1 MQPMGDSIGRK
12 AKTDIRIYTQN
23 INGIKTDDMSN
34 DLHNKIQVM
43 TDRQVDIFGWSETNL
58 EWQDY
63 TTHKTTQTIAK
74 KHLPGGHWNPT
85 TSTIPTETQYKPGG
99 NVIGSNYSINSRTTV
114 KGKDDYGRWTGMKIR
129 GKSKPISIIQLY
141 TPCKNKTGLNTTYQ
155 QQYE

>member
-1 MQPMGDSIGRK
+1 MLYHQFTPKQTTQENQTPQKRKPQTKDKKHINQITEEDQQNRTLNNMQPMGDSIGRK

-74 KHLPGGHWNPT
+74 KHLPGGHWSPT
-85 TSTIPTETQYKPGG
+85 TSAIPTDTLK
-99 NVIGSNYSINSRTTV
+99 VKFFTT
-114 KGKDDYGRWTGMKIR
+114 R
-129 GKSKPISIIQLY
+129 IS
-141 TPCKNKTGLNTTYQ
+141 T
-155 QQYE
+155 

>member
-1 MQPMGDSIGRK
+1 MGDPIGRK

-63 TTHKTTQTIAK
+63 TTHKTTQTLAK
-74 KHLPGGHWNPT
+74 NISL
-85 TSTIPTETQYKPGG
+85 E
-99 NVIGSNYSINSRTTV
+99 
-114 KGKDDYGRWTGMKIR
+114 DTGV
-129 GKSKPISIIQLY
+129 P
-141 TPCKNKTGLNTTYQ
+141 Q
-155 QQYE
+155 QVPSQ